1 MERKQETLTEKFANS
16 IIVEANELEETIK
29 LEVKP
34 KPIIKDDESF
44 SNLATRVIDEVIAN
58 KSHVDVAK
66 QVLRQAGID
75 SRNNVTIPEVPNGH
89 LRHVGRR
96 ARKIARKQSDSSEL
110 RVRRVKR
117 NAWPASI
124 LRIRGAPNDTRERP
138 PLGMEDEVRRSARDA
153 STSAESQKESDAYLE
168 SNPQIVKKV

>member
-1 MERKQETLTEKFANS
+1 MERKQETLTEKFASS
-16 IIVEANELEETIK
+16 IIDEANESEETIK

-66 QVLRQAGID
+66 EVLRQAGID

-96 ARKIARKQSDSSEL
+96 AKKIARKQSDSFDL

-117 NAWPASI
+117 NVRGPPPS

-138 PLGMEDEVRRSARDA
+138 PLGMEDEVRRSARD
-153 STSAESQKESDAYLE
+153 D
-168 SNPQIVKKV
+168 SNKRGKSKRKRRLFRK